1 MKKKNFCPWKHEK
14 TTQKISILK
23 QKFRCFRNFSFT
35 AQQPKWQNLCSKMW
49 SIEQLYIEL
58 GVIGY
63 HNENI
68 IKQGEIFIGKGSL
81 TLSEYTQSL
90 EKVVGRKSNPDDI
103 DKAKK
108 VKLVSK
114 ELQHFREIQGY
125 SHRSRYWCHRFDQ
138 KPTKVF

>member
-1 MKKKNFCPWKHEK
+1 MD
-14 TTQKISILK
+14 S
-23 QKFRCFRNFSFT
+23 FRSWWQMASFLGLVVLLAFSCFNGVSPRVIQGN
-35 AQQPKWQNLCSKMW
+35 
-49 SIEQLYIEL
+49 IESL

-68 IKQGEIFIGKGSL
+68 IKQGEIFKGKDSL

-108 VKLVSK
+108 VKLVSQ
-114 ELQHFREIQGY
+114 ELYHFGENLWGY
-125 SHRSRYWCHRFDQ
+125 
-138 KPTKVF
+138 PGILP

>member
-1 MKKKNFCPWKHEK
+1 MAPFLGLVVLMAFA
-14 TTQKISILK
+14 SIDGG
-23 QKFRCFRNFSFT
+23 FAR
-35 AQQPKWQNLCSKMW
+35 
-49 SIEQLYIEL
+49 
-58 GVIGY
+58 VIGY

-108 VKLVSK
+108 VKLYPRSCSTLGK
-114 ELQHFREIQGY
+114 SRDTPTD
-125 SHRSRYWCHRFDQ
+125 HRSY
-138 KPTKVF
+138 

>member
-1 MKKKNFCPWKHEK
+1 MAPFLGLVVLLAFA
-14 TTQKISILK
+14 SIDGVSARVI
-23 QKFRCFRNFSFT
+23 QGN
-35 AQQPKWQNLCSKMW
+35 
-49 SIEQLYIEL
+49 IEGL

-108 VKLVSK
+108 VKLVPQ
-114 ELQHFREIQGY
+114 EL
-125 SHRSRYWCHRFDQ
+125 
-138 KPTKVF
+138 